1 MWLMGLPAKG
11 RVIRGSWPAGSSRA
25 RVAVSPPRHNRQ
37 TPAGPIQIDGIG
49 WFWAGLAVAAPH
61 SAPYIPRVSTV
72 ARERSK
78 DGTGYRRR
86 LRRQNPQPVRAG
98 PARRAAGAG
107 DHLGGAAVARPR

>member
-1 MWLMGLPAKG
+1 MSMMRMPSKG
-11 RVIRGSWPAGSSRA
+11 RVMLGSWPVRRSRV
-25 RVAVSPPRHNRQ
+25 RIAVLWPRHNRQ